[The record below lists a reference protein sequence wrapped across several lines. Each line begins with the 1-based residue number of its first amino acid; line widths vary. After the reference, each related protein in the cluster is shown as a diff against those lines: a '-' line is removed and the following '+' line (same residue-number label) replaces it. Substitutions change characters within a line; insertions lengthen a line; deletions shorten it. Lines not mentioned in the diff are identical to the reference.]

1 MDSQGVVLSIVGGF
15 ALSLNRSD
23 PRRGKEC
30 IMDFG
35 ISEESRL
42 LVGTLRRFIEEELR
56 PLEDEV
62 ESKGVL
68 EPDKARE
75 IFLKSRALGFYAMNM
90 PEEVGG
96 GGLSAVD
103 MCLAAQEMGRTSD
116 ILVRRAFGTVYELL
130 LECKGSQ
137 REEWLLPAVRGDR
150 TCAIAM
156 TEPEAGSDA
165 AGIRTTARPVGD
177 GWVLDGGKHFIS
189 DGAFS
194 DFFAVT
200 ARTDPNAGAR
210 GISVFLVDKAME
222 GVTVGRNQPMMGLR
236 GGSHVELSFD
246 GVRLARKHLL
256 GKPGRGLR
264 VILGTIGRVRLFD
277 IGARAVGTATLLLEM
292 MTRHARERR
301 QFGVPIGDFQMIQ
314 SQLADS
320 AIDISTARLLCLET
334 AWETDQGV
342 DPREKVSMVK
352 VHSAEMLGRVA
363 DRAVQIFGGLG
374 YCKDLPIER
383 IYRDCRVMRIYDGTS
398 EIHRV
403 QIAKS
408 LLRDDE
414 RARHALQKA
423 GSPRIMG

>member
-1 MDSQGVVLSIVGGF
+1 MNF
-15 ALSLNRSD
+15 AI
-23 PRRGKEC
+23 P
-30 IMDFG
+30 
-35 ISEESRL
+35 EESRL
-42 LVGTLRRFIEEELR
+42 MVSTLRKFIERELR
-56 PLEDEV
+56 PLEEEV
-62 ESKGVL
+62 ESKGTL
-68 EPDKARE
+68 EPEKARE
-75 IFLKSRALGFYAMNM
+75 IFLKSRELGFYAMNM

-103 MCLAAQEMGRTSD
+103 MCLAGQEMGRTSD

-130 LECKGSQ
+130 LECRGSQ

-156 TEPEAGSDA
+156 TEPGAGSDA
-165 AGIRTTARPVGD
+165 AGIRTTATPVGD
-177 GWVLDGGKHFIS
+177 GWVLDGAKHFVS

-200 ARTDPNAGAR
+200 ARSDPDAGPR

-246 GVRLARKHLL
+246 GVKLCRKHLL
-256 GKPGRGLR
+256 GEPGRGLR
-264 VILGTIGRVRLFD
+264 LILGTIGRVRLFD

-301 QFGVPIGDFQMIQ
+301 QFGVPIGDFQMIRA
-314 SQLADS
+314 QLADS
-320 AIDISTARLLCLET
+320 AIDIASARLLCLEA
-334 AWETDQGV
+334 AWETDQGL

-352 VHSAEMLGRVA
+352 VLSSEMLGRVA
-363 DRAVQIFGGLG
+363 DRAVQVFGGLG

-403 QIAKS
+403 QIAKG
-408 LLRDDE
+408 LLRD
-414 RARHALQKA
+414 
-423 GSPRIMG
+423 

>member
-1 MDSQGVVLSIVGGF
+1 MNFEV
-15 ALSLNRSD
+15 
-23 PRRGKEC
+23 
-30 IMDFG
+30 
-35 ISEESRL
+35 SEESRL
-42 LVGTLRRFIEEELR
+42 MVSTLRKFIETELR
-56 PLEDEV
+56 PLEEEV
-62 ESKGVL
+62 EAKGML

-75 IFLKSRALGFYAMNM
+75 IFLKSRDLGFYAMNM

-156 TEPEAGSDA
+156 TEPGAGSDA
-165 AGIRTTARPVGD
+165 AGIRTTARSVGE
-177 GWVLDGGKHFIS
+177 GWVLDGGKHFVS

-200 ARTDPNAGAR
+200 ARTDPDAGPR

-222 GVTVGRNQPMMGLR
+222 GVTVGRSQPMMGLR
-236 GGSHVELSFD
+236 GGSHVEMSFD
-246 GVRLARKHLL
+246 GVKLGTNHLL
-256 GKPGRGLR
+256 GNRGRGLR
-264 VILGTIGRVRLFD
+264 LILGTIGRVRLFD

-314 SQLADS
+314 AQLADS
-320 AIDISTARLLCLET
+320 AIDIAAARLLCMEA
-334 AWETDQGV
+334 AWETDQGL

-352 VHSAEMLGRVA
+352 VLSSEMLGRVA
-363 DRAVQIFGGLG
+363 DRAVQVFGGLG

-403 QIAKS
+403 QIAKG
-408 LLRDDE
+408 LLR
-414 RARHALQKA
+414 
-423 GSPRIMG
+423 G

>member
-1 MDSQGVVLSIVGGF
+1 MNF
-15 ALSLNRSD
+15 AV
-23 PRRGKEC
+23 
-30 IMDFG
+30 
-35 ISEESRL
+35 SEESRL
-42 LVGTLRRFIEEELR
+42 MVSTLRRFIEKELR
-56 PLEDEV
+56 PLEEEV
-62 ESKGVL
+62 ESKGLL
-68 EPDKARE
+68 EPATARA
-75 IFLKSRALGFYAMNM
+75 IFLKSRELGFYAMNM

-130 LECKGSQ
+130 LACKGSQ

-156 TEPEAGSDA
+156 TEPGAGSDA
-165 AGIRTTARPVGD
+165 AGIRTTAKPVGD
-177 GWVLDGGKHFIS
+177 GWVLDGGKHFVS

-200 ARTDPNAGAR
+200 ARTDPDAGAR

-236 GGSHVELSFD
+236 GGSHVEMSFD
-246 GVRLARKHLL
+246 GVKLGRKHLL
-256 GKPGRGLR
+256 GERGRGLR
-264 VILGTIGRVRLFD
+264 LILGTIGRVRLFD
-277 IGARAVGTATLLLEM
+277 IGARAVGTATLLLDM

-301 QFGVPIGDFQMIQ
+301 QFGEPIGAFQMIQ
-314 SQLADS
+314 SLLADS
-320 AIDISTARLLCLET
+320 AIDIAAARLLCLEA
-334 AWETDQGV
+334 AWETDQGL

-352 VHSAEMLGRVA
+352 VLSSEMLGRVA
-363 DRAVQIFGGLG
+363 DRAVQVFGGLG

-398 EIHRV
+398 EIHRI
-403 QIAKS
+403 QIAKG
-408 LLRDDE
+408 LLR
-414 RARHALQKA
+414 A
-423 GSPRIMG
+423 

>member
-1 MDSQGVVLSIVGGF
+1 MNF
-15 ALSLNRSD
+15 AI
-23 PRRGKEC
+23 P
-30 IMDFG
+30 
-35 ISEESRL
+35 EESRL
-42 LVGTLRRFIEEELR
+42 MVSTLRKFIERELR
-56 PLEDEV
+56 PLEEEV
-62 ESKGVL
+62 ESKGTL
-68 EPDKARE
+68 EPEKARE
-75 IFLKSRALGFYAMNM
+75 IFLKSRELGFYAMNM

-103 MCLAAQEMGRTSD
+103 MCLAGQEMGRTSD

-130 LECKGSQ
+130 LECRGSQ

-156 TEPEAGSDA
+156 TEPGAGSDA
-165 AGIRTTARPVGD
+165 AGIRTTATPVGD
-177 GWVLDGGKHFIS
+177 GWVLDGAKHFVS

-200 ARTDPNAGAR
+200 ARSDPDAGPR

-246 GVRLARKHLL
+246 GVKLCRKHLL
-256 GKPGRGLR
+256 GEPGRGLR
-264 VILGTIGRVRLFD
+264 LILGTIGRVRLFD

-301 QFGVPIGDFQMIQ
+301 QFGVPIGDFQMIRA
-314 SQLADS
+314 QLADS
-320 AIDISTARLLCLET
+320 AIDIASARLLCLEA
-334 AWETDQGV
+334 AWETDRGL

-352 VHSAEMLGRVA
+352 VLSSEMLGRVA
-363 DRAVQIFGGLG
+363 DRAVQVFGGLG
-374 YCKDLPIER
+374 YCKGLPIER

-403 QIAKS
+403 QIAKG
-408 LLRDDE
+408 LLRD
-414 RARHALQKA
+414 
-423 GSPRIMG
+423 